1 MGIEIAVCTGEIHR
15 RVMEILGASSCRGM
29 QPLLLLFWKRDS
41 EKVTFLFLV
50 SPCSNRLVLWT
61 KIATAEKD
69 DYTRHEYSIV
79 STNFLVTITR
89 KKMNWT
95 YLVSFSFPSKNLFS
109 FQIFLYRSFLI
120 KFSYSMRKCMISI
133 YDKEFRQRKPSIL
146 LSIPIHTNVIL
157 YSILIIMISK
167 IKYQR

>member
-29 QPLLLLFWKRDS
+29 QPFLFWKRDS

-50 SPCSNRLVLWT
+50 SPCSNRLALWT

>member
-50 SPCSNRLVLWT
+50 SPCSNRLALWT

>member
-133 YDKEFRQRKPSIL
+133 YDKEFRWIKPSIL
-146 LSIPIHTNVIL
+146 LSFLFTL
-157 YSILIIMISK
+157 MLFSILFLSLWFPK
-167 IKYQR
+167 CL

>member
-29 QPLLLLFWKRDS
+29 QPPWKRDS

-50 SPCSNRLVLWT
+50 SPCSNRLALWT